1 MIWPCGSC
9 VYAERAAVQEPC
21 ASCIFA
27 FGNAENFV
35 SSESVDAEK
44 TKDDRVCD
52 NPDYCDI

>member
-21 ASCIFA
+21 ASCIYA

-44 TKDDRVCD
+44 NKG
-52 NPDYCDI
+52 